1 MDIKSFLNAVCE
13 QIKYKP
19 VRSGISEELEQHI
32 NDIKEEYIINGVN
45 EKQAEEK
52 AILQM
57 GNAEDRGK
65 RLNKIHKPKLDWTLI
80 ILISILT
87 GFGIFATFVR
97 TSPQEGVYVGNVGN
111 VIIYTIIGLI
121 LSIGIYFFDYKKIK
135 KYSLLV
141 YIISTILMVLPLIG
155 IGGTIN
161 GCYYSSFLGISFFSA
176 TITVPLYLIAFIGF
190 IIEYKKDNIRKL
202 KLCGKEIKLNK
213 DLLKIII
220 LSSISLLL
228 MMCMPSIANMVILGC
243 AYIIVS
249 TIKIIKN
256 KEHSVRNLAFL
267 YGTVLAIIFFFVVI
281 GILNSSFRID
291 RVIYSFNPNDDPNGK
306 GYIGMLQ
313 KEILQNAKI
322 IGQAENIAFPI
333 DESIL
338 RIESNYTF
346 IYLIGKC
353 GLLVAGLL
361 AITIILTSI
370 RLIFYARNIKEQ
382 YGKFLVIGLG
392 SLFILQSFATVLMN
406 INLGI
411 QTNVNLPFV
420 TSGGVYLIINMM
432 SIAIILSVYR
442 RKDINVISKNNNSNR
457 IGLHIGN
464 WIVNIEK
471 NK

>member
-1 MDIKSFLNAVCE
+1 MDIKNFLNTVCE

-19 VRSGISEELEQHI
+19 VRNGISEELEQHI
-32 NDIKEEYIINGVN
+32 KDIKEEYIINGID

-57 GNAEDRGK
+57 GNAEEIGK
-65 RLNKIHKPKLDWTLI
+65 KLNKIHKPKLDWKLI
-80 ILISILT
+80 LLISILI
-87 GFGIFATFVR
+87 GFGIFATFLR
-97 TSPQEGVYVGNVGN
+97 ASPQEGIYVGNVGN
-111 VIIYTIIGLI
+111 VILYAIIGLI

-135 KYSLLV
+135 KYSLLI
-141 YIISTILMVLPLIG
+141 YIISTILMVLPLLG
-155 IGGTIN
+155 IGGSIN
-161 GCYYSSFLGISFFSA
+161 GYYYIRFLGLSFFSA
-176 TITVPLYLIAFIGF
+176 TITLPLYLISFIGF
-190 IIEYKKDNIRKL
+190 IIEYKKDNVRKL
-202 KLCGKEIKLNK
+202 QLCGKEIKLNK

-228 MMCMPSIANMVILGC
+228 MMFMPSVANMVILGC
-243 AYIIVS
+243 AYLIVL

-256 KEHSVRNLAFL
+256 KEHMARNLGIL
-267 YGTVLAIIFFFVVI
+267 YGIIFAMIFFLIVI
-281 GILNSSFRID
+281 GILNASFRIE
-291 RVIYSFNPNDDPNGK
+291 RIIYSFNPNDAPSGQ

-313 KEILQNAKI
+313 KEILQNAKV
-322 IGQAENIAFPI
+322 IGQAENITFPI

-338 RIESNYTF
+338 RLESNLTF

-361 AITIILTSI
+361 VITIILTSI
-370 RLIFYARNIKEQ
+370 RLIFNARNIKEQ

-392 SLFILQSFATVLMN
+392 SLFILQSFTTVLMN

-411 QTNVNLPFV
+411 QTNVSLPFV
-420 TSGGVYLIINMM
+420 TYGGVYLIINMM
-432 SIAIILSVYR
+432 SIAVILSVYR
-442 RKDINVISKNNNSNR
+442 RKDINVMGTTSNCNR